1 MIGNDD
7 VAGLGGQRGRWSQIT
22 VQGNHMTSYFTLID
36 ERQPS
41 ARSRHRM
48 KRMKGFERPLM
59 TDTLQ
64 RVIFVVVGL
73 GCPCSFTCLLHL
85 CCTLV

>member
-1 MIGNDD
+1 
-7 VAGLGGQRGRWSQIT
+7 
-22 VQGNHMTSYFTLID
+22 MTSYFTLID

-59 TDTLQ
+59 TDTPQ
-64 RVIFVVVGL
+64 RVICQTESSSERGRLF
-73 GCPCSFTCLLHL
+73 SE
-85 CCTLV
+85 

>member
-1 MIGNDD
+1 
-7 VAGLGGQRGRWSQIT
+7 
-22 VQGNHMTSYFTLID
+22 MTSYFTLID

-59 TDTLQ
+59 TDTPR
-64 RVIFVVVGL
+64 RVICQTESSSERGRLFKHTSAVAARL
-73 GCPCSFTCLLHL
+73 
-85 CCTLV
+85 